1 MKIDENGSINQ
12 GFDPWPYTHHCW
24 IAVKHLSSA
33 IRHGLIDE
41 SLYPKISFGAV
52 PNSCNVFFSNLS
64 EACCGAKR
72 EPSPEPVEP
81 GLALHQGFLEP
92 SPEPSPEPC

>member
-52 PNSCNVFFSNLS
+52 PNSCNVFFIKS
-64 EACCGAKR
+64 
-72 EPSPEPVEP
+72 
-81 GLALHQGFLEP
+81 F
-92 SPEPSPEPC
+92 